1 VRRKGKTQI
10 ADSDQLERL
19 RAEGCTEAQ
28 GYMFSPPVPAGA
40 RLKRGAEETDRQR
53 RLLRA
58 PPAATQPRR
67 RAA

>member
-28 GYMFSPPVPAGA
+28 GYMFSPPVPAG
-40 RLKRGAEETDRQR
+40 EVN
-53 RLLRA
+53 RLLA
-58 PPAATQPRR
+58 SLDPKLKAIA
-67 RAA
+67 